1 MNTSKK
7 KSVSRVICN
16 NSIDYIK
23 DLLDYT
29 TNTKH
34 KTLYTN
40 YETKITTLVDTFLKT
55 HSQLIENLFTIKN
68 NLTFTLSY
76 KEENLNNNY
85 NNTINNIP
93 SQHTIP
99 SQYSIPSFIDIFR
112 HLITINEFIT
122 QFTLDE
128 QKSLKDNLSNN
139 KTKKECYTFLNK
151 SQVGTKLLTIYN
163 SFIYTYPTLYTNLLN
178 LFPSLEFHSLLINN
192 FTSYKLLEEIEL
204 KIKKLITYSIV
215 WKGKTYPNIV
225 YVFMYDDKHTPTT
238 KEQIETLG
246 THIIK
251 RLLFFNEFLNTNHLP
266 ERFILFL
273 TDKKKEID
281 KDLTENY
288 HFKTKHVNT
297 AVTNSRDIIIYRKE
311 ELFKSIFHEAI
322 HFHHLDFRNLSSPY
336 AKSTLEHFIKTHH
349 INTDN
354 TYLLYEAI
362 TETLANVLN
371 SLYYSRDTKEMKLSL
386 KNEIIFSTLQV
397 SKILHLCNYSQ
408 WNDFS
413 FNKSTNSQLTKS
425 KTLKSNQH
433 KLKSNQHKLKSN
445 QHNNKKFKQDSC
457 VFSYY
462 VIKLY
467 LLLNLPLYFK
477 TILDKHLKFIETEKS
492 FKQLR
497 ELIDVSRNNLLLKQF
512 INSLL
517 QGMNKKLTNN
527 KVNSKVNS
535 KVNNKV
541 NSKKLKS
548 KNITKYN
555 TIKKTMRMTCNE
567 NTIIL

>member
-23 DLLDYT
+23 NLLDYT

-85 NNTINNIP
+85 NNTTNTIP
-93 SQHTIP
+93 SQHTTH
-99 SQYSIPSFIDIFR
+99 SQHTIQAQHTIPSFIDIFR

-128 QKSLKDNLSNN
+128 QKNLKDNLNNN

-151 SQVGTKLLTIYN
+151 SQVGTKILTIYN
-163 SFIYTYPTLYTNLLN
+163 TFIYTYPTLYTNLLN

-251 RLLFFNEFLNTNHLP
+251 RLLFFNEFLNTTHLP

-336 AKSTLEHFIKTHH
+336 AKSTLEHFINTHH
-349 INTDN
+349 INIDN

-371 SLYYSRDTKEMKLSL
+371 SLFYSRDTKEMKLSL

-413 FNKSTNSQLTKS
+413 FSNSTNSKPTKS
-425 KTLKSNQH
+425 KT
-433 KLKSNQHKLKSN
+433 LKSN

-517 QGMNKKLTNN
+517 QGMNKKLNNN
-527 KVNSKVNS
+527 KVNNKKLN
-535 KVNNKV
+535 NNKV
-541 NSKKLKS
+541 NSKKIKE
-548 KNITKYN
+548 KKITKYN

>member
-23 DLLDYT
+23 DLLNYT
-29 TNTKH
+29 TNTKN

-40 YETKITTLVDTFLKT
+40 YETKITKLVDTFLKT
-55 HSQLIENLFTIKN
+55 HFQLIENLFTIKN

-76 KEENLNNNY
+76 KEENLNNNT
-85 NNTINNIP
+85 NNTINTTH
-93 SQHTIP
+93 SQHT
-99 SQYSIPSFIDIFR
+99 IPSFIDIFR
-112 HLITINEFIT
+112 YLITINEFIT

-128 QKSLKDNLSNN
+128 QKSLKDNLNNN

-151 SQVGTKLLTIYN
+151 SQVGTKVLTIYN

-178 LFPSLEFHSLLINN
+178 LFSSLEFHSLLINN

-215 WKGKTYPNIV
+215 WKGKTYPNII
-225 YVFMYDDKHTPTT
+225 YVFMYDDKHTPNT

-281 KDLTENY
+281 KYLTKNY
-288 HFKTKHVNT
+288 HFKTQHVNT

-336 AKSTLEHFIKTHH
+336 AKSTLEHFINTHH

-371 SLYYSRDTKEMKLSL
+371 SLFYSRDTKEMQVSL

-397 SKILHLCNYSQ
+397 SKILHLCNYSK

-413 FNKSTNSQLTKS
+413 FSNLTNSQLTKS
-425 KTLKSNQH
+425 KTLKSIQH
-433 KLKSNQHKLKSN
+433 KRKSN

-477 TILDKHLKFIETEKS
+477 IILDKHLKFIETEKS
-492 FKQLR
+492 FKKLR

-517 QGMNKKLTNN
+517 QGMNKKLNNN
-527 KVNSKVNS
+527 KI
-535 KVNNKV
+535 
-541 NSKKLKS
+541 NSKKFKT
-548 KNITKYN
+548 KNIKKYN

>member
-1 MNTSKK
+1 MNTSKIK
-7 KSVSRVICN
+7 RISRTICN

-29 TNTKH
+29 TNTKN

-40 YETKITTLVDTFLKT
+40 YETKIKTLVDTFLNT
-55 HSQLIENLFTIKN
+55 HSQLIKNLFTIKN

-85 NNTINNIP
+85 NNTIN
-93 SQHTIP
+93 TIL
-99 SQYSIPSFIDIFR
+99 SQYTIPSFIDIVR
-112 HLITINEFIT
+112 HLITLNEFIT

-128 QKSLKDNLSNN
+128 QKSLKDNLNNN
-139 KTKKECYTFLNK
+139 KTKTECYTFLNK
-151 SQVGTKLLTIYN
+151 SQVGTNLLTIYN
-163 SFIYTYPTLYTNLLN
+163 SFRYTYHTLYTNLLN

-192 FTSYKLLEEIEL
+192 FTSYKLLEDIEL
-204 KIKKLITYSIV
+204 NIKKLITYSIV

-225 YVFMYDDKHTPTT
+225 YIFMYDDKNTPTT

-246 THIIK
+246 THIIE
-251 RLLFFNEFLNTNHLP
+251 RLLFFNEFLNTNNLP

-288 HFKTKHVNT
+288 HFKSKHVNT
-297 AVTNSRDIIIYRKE
+297 AVTNYRDIIIYRKE

-322 HFHHLDFRNLSSPY
+322 HFHHLDFINLSSPY
-336 AKSTLEHFIKTHH
+336 YKSTLEHFINTHN

-371 SLYYSRDTKEMKLSL
+371 SLYYSRDTKEMQVSL

-408 WNDFS
+408 WNNFS
-413 FNKSTNSQLTKS
+413 FSNSTNSLPINSQPTKS
-425 KTLKSNQH
+425 KT
-433 KLKSNQHKLKSN
+433 LKSN

-467 LLLNLPLYFK
+467 LLLNVSLYFK
-477 TILDKHLKFIETEKS
+477 TILDKQLKFIDTERC
-492 FKQLR
+492 FKQLI
-497 ELIDVSRNNLLLKQF
+497 ELIDVSRHNLLLKQF

-517 QGMNKKLTNN
+517 QGMNTKLN
-527 KVNSKVNS
+527 
-535 KVNNKV
+535 NNKV
-541 NSKKLKS
+541 NSKKVNSKIVKT
-548 KNITKYN
+548 KNISKYN

>member
-1 MNTSKK
+1 
-7 KSVSRVICN
+7 
-16 NSIDYIK
+16 
-23 DLLDYT
+23 
-29 TNTKH
+29 
-34 KTLYTN
+34 
-40 YETKITTLVDTFLKT
+40 
-55 HSQLIENLFTIKN
+55 
-68 NLTFTLSY
+68 
-76 KEENLNNNY
+76 
-85 NNTINNIP
+85 
-93 SQHTIP
+93 
-99 SQYSIPSFIDIFR
+99 
-112 HLITINEFIT
+112 
-122 QFTLDE
+122 
-128 QKSLKDNLSNN
+128 
-139 KTKKECYTFLNK
+139 
-151 SQVGTKLLTIYN
+151 
-163 SFIYTYPTLYTNLLN
+163 
-178 LFPSLEFHSLLINN
+178 
-192 FTSYKLLEEIEL
+192 
-204 KIKKLITYSIV
+204 
-215 WKGKTYPNIV
+215 
-225 YVFMYDDKHTPTT
+225 MYDDKHTPTT

-251 RLLFFNEFLNTNHLP
+251 RLLVFNEFLNTNHLP

-336 AKSTLEHFIKTHH
+336 AKSPLEHFIKTHH
-349 INTDN
+349 INIDN

-413 FNKSTNSQLTKS
+413 FSKLTNSQLTKS
-425 KTLKSNQH
+425 KTLK
-433 KLKSNQHKLKSN
+433 LN

-517 QGMNKKLTNN
+517 QGMNKKLNN
-527 KVNSKVNS
+527 KIN
-535 KVNNKV
+535 NNKV
-541 NSKKLKS
+541 NSKKFKR

>member
-433 KLKSNQHKLKSN
+433 KLKSNQH
-445 QHNNKKFKQDSC
+445 NNKKFKQDSC

>member
-34 KTLYTN
+34 KTLYNN

-85 NNTINNIP
+85 NNTTNTIPAQHTIP

-99 SQYSIPSFIDIFR
+99 AQHTIPSFIDIFR

-128 QKSLKDNLSNN
+128 QKSLKDNLNNN
-139 KTKKECYTFLNK
+139 KNKKECYTFLNK

-163 SFIYTYPTLYTNLLN
+163 SFIHTYPTLYTNLLN

-349 INTDN
+349 INIDN

-413 FNKSTNSQLTKS
+413 FSKLTNTQSTNSQLTNSQSTNSQLTKS
-425 KTLKSNQH
+425 KT
-433 KLKSNQHKLKSN
+433 LKSN

-517 QGMNKKLTNN
+517 QGMNKKLNN
-527 KVNSKVNS
+527 KI
-535 KVNNKV
+535 NNKKV
-541 NSKKLKS
+541 NSKKFKR

>member
-7 KSVSRVICN
+7 KSVSRTICN

-23 DLLDYT
+23 DLLNYT
-29 TNTKH
+29 TNTKN

-55 HSQLIENLFTIKN
+55 HSQLIDTLFTIKD

-85 NNTINNIP
+85 NNTTN
-93 SQHTIP
+93 TIP
-99 SQYSIPSFIDIFR
+99 SHHTIPSFIDIFR

-128 QKSLKDNLSNN
+128 QKSLKDNLNNN
-139 KTKKECYTFLNK
+139 KTKTECYTFLNK

-163 SFIYTYPTLYTNLLN
+163 TFIYTYPTLYTNLLN

-204 KIKKLITYSIV
+204 NIKKLITYSIV

-288 HFKTKHVNT
+288 HFKTQHVNT

-349 INTDN
+349 INIDN

-413 FNKSTNSQLTKS
+413 FSKSNNSQLTNSQLTKS
-425 KTLKSNQH
+425 KTLTSK
-433 KLKSNQHKLKSN
+433 

-517 QGMNKKLTNN
+517 QGMNNKLN
-527 KVNSKVNS
+527 
-535 KVNNKV
+535 NNKV
-541 NSKKLKS
+541 NSKKIKG

>member
-349 INTDN
+349 INIDN

-413 FNKSTNSQLTKS
+413 FNKSTNSQLTNS
-425 KTLKSNQH
+425 KT
-433 KLKSNQHKLKSN
+433 LKSNQHKLKSN

>member
-1 MNTSKK
+1 MTISKK
-7 KSVSRVICN
+7 KSVSRVICH

-23 DLLDYT
+23 ELLNYT
-29 TNTKH
+29 TTNTNKTTKH
-34 KTLYTN
+34 KTLYST
-40 YETKITTLVDTFLKT
+40 YESKIKTLVDIFLKT
-55 HSQLIENLFTIKN
+55 QSQLIHKLFTIKD

-76 KEENLNNNY
+76 KEENLTNDA
-85 NNTINNIP
+85 TTHTTH
-93 SQHTIP
+93 SQQT
-99 SQYSIPSFIDIFR
+99 IPSFIDIFR
-112 HLITINEFIT
+112 YLITINEFIT

-128 QKSLKDNLSNN
+128 QKSLKDNLNN
-139 KTKKECYTFLNK
+139 HKTKTECYTFLNTSK
-151 SQVGTKLLTIYN
+151 SQLGTKLLTIYN
-163 SFIYTYPTLYTNLLN
+163 NFIYTYPILYNNLLK
-178 LFPSLEFHSLLINN
+178 LFPSLEFHSLLIND
-192 FTSYKLLEEIEL
+192 FTSYTLLEDIEL

-225 YVFMYDDKHTPTT
+225 YVFMYDDIHTPTT

-246 THIIK
+246 TLIIK

-273 TDKKKEID
+273 TDKKKKID
-281 KDLTENY
+281 KNLTETY
-288 HFKTKHVNT
+288 HFKTNHVNS

-336 AKSTLEHFIKTHH
+336 AKSTLEYFIKTHH

-354 TYLLYEAI
+354 TYLPYEAI

-371 SLYYSRDTKEMKLSL
+371 SLYYSRDTKEMKVNLTH
-386 KNEIIFSTLQV
+386 EIIFSTLQV
-397 SKILHLCNYSQ
+397 SKLLHLCNYTT

-413 FNKSTNSQLTKS
+413 FTKSNTTHNTKTHKS
-425 KTLKSNQH
+425 KTHKS
-433 KLKSNQHKLKSN
+433 KT
-445 QHNNKKFKQDSC
+445 HNNKKFKQDSC

-477 TILDKHLKFIETEKS
+477 TILDKHLTFIDTEKS
-492 FKQLR
+492 FKHLR
-497 ELIDVSRNNLLLKQF
+497 ELIDDSRNNLLLKQV

-517 QGMNKKLTNN
+517 KGMTK
-527 KVNSKVNS
+527 
-535 KVNNKV
+535 KVNNKKI
-541 NSKKLKS
+541 NNKKI
-548 KNITKYN
+548 NKYN
-555 TIKKTMRMTCNE
+555 TVKNTMRMTCNE
-567 NTIIL
+567 THFML